1 MKNKWQIF
9 AENESMDRLDSK
21 LRDWSEE
28 MLMNNIQLISKQQ
41 LIPGKEIK
49 YFELD
54 NQLLKI
60 GHE

>member
-1 MKNKWQIF
+1 
-9 AENESMDRLDSK
+9 MDRLDSK